1 MLPVLVA
8 KHPCEEDEFF
18 VAVERGE
25 RIHQRVDALGI
36 VRAVNDEVRP
46 AAQELE
52 PSGPLGVGKPLVNGL
67 VRELVPAARAQRA
80 AHVDDRQRVQELILA
95 EKPQVVRPAA
105 AVFELLTVER
115 GRNALKLFLRG
126 DRESHV
132 LLRALFARDVLH
144 TLALAEEHGVC
155 AVLDDAAFLR
165 GDLLDRV
172 AENGRVLQADVRHDA
187 DLRRGDDVCR
197 VHAPAEADLKRDDVA
212 LLLHEVEEGDG
223 RHDLKARGHF
233 AHALRRVP
241 HGVCE
246 RNEGVVVD
254 LFPVH
259 AHALVEAQ
267 QVRRGIEPRAVPR
280 ALEHGGEHRG
290 GRALAVRARDVD
302 EFELL
307 LGIAE
312 QTQKLARA
320 RKARRAL
327 LPVVEL
333 QIFEGLLNGLQVF
346 HIVHLYFL

>member
-1 MLPVLVA
+1 M
-8 KHPCEEDEFF
+8 
-18 VAVERGE
+18 
-25 RIHQRVDALGI
+25 
-36 VRAVNDEVRP
+36 
-46 AAQELE
+46 
-52 PSGPLGVGKPLVNGL
+52 
-67 VRELVPAARAQRA
+67 
-80 AHVDDRQRVQELILA
+80 
-95 EKPQVVRPAA
+95 VRPAA

-126 DRESHV
+126 DCESHV

-144 TLALAEEHGVC
+144 ALALAEEHGVR
-155 AVLDDAAFLR
+155 AMLDDAALLR

-187 DLRRGDDVCR
+187 DLRRGDDVRR
-197 VHAPAEADLKRDDVA
+197 VHAPAEADLERDDVA
-212 LLLHEVEEGDG
+212 LLLHEVQKGDG

-302 EFELL
+302 EFEFL